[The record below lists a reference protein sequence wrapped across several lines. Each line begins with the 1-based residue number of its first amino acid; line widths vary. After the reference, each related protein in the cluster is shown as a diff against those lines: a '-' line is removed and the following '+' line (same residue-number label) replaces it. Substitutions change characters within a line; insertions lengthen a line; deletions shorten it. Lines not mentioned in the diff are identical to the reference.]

1 MAAQQ
6 QKSLTLRRNF
16 SWTFVSNVVY
26 AGCQWGMLVVLAKLG
41 SPEMV
46 GQFTLGLAVTAPV
59 LMFTKL
65 HLRAVQAT
73 DARNQFIFGDYLG
86 LRLIS
91 TGLALLIIIGITLKA
106 DYRWETLL
114 VILVVGLAKSLDS
127 IGDVFYGLL
136 QQHERMERIAVSTMI
151 NGLLSL
157 LLLALG
163 VYLTRSVLWG
173 AVGSAVASGIV
184 LFSYDFHSGAL
195 ILNALPRTQ
204 QGEIDKPD
212 LEVAK
217 LQPRWHLKTLRKL
230 VWLSLPLGI
239 VMMLISLN
247 ANMPRYFIEQY
258 LGEREL
264 GVFAAIFYLML
275 AGRTV
280 ISALGE
286 SASPRL
292 AKYYAAGNSPAFRVL
307 LLKLVGIGALLGG
320 VCVLFAVVAGREIL
334 TVIYGVEYAE
344 QADLFVWL
352 MVVAGITYVAS
363 FLGYGMTAAR
373 YFRIQMPIFV
383 LVTAISGTACFWL
396 IPSSGLRGAALA
408 LLIAAMV
415 EAATTLIV
423 VLYALHRLRNTGE
436 GI

>member
-1 MAAQQ
+1 M
-6 QKSLTLRRNF
+6 
-16 SWTFVSNVVY
+16 
-26 AGCQWGMLVVLAKLG
+26 VLAKLG

-59 LMFTKL
+59 FMFTKL
-65 HLRAVQAT
+65 HLRVVQAT
-73 DARNQFIFGDYLG
+73 DARNQFVFGDYLG

-91 TGLALLIIIGITLKA
+91 TGLALLIIVGITFA
-106 DYRWETLL
+106 AGYRWEALL
-114 VILVVGLAKSLDS
+114 VILVIGLAKALDAIS
-127 IGDVFYGLL
+127 DVFHGLL
-136 QQHERMERIAVSTMI
+136 QQHERMDRIAISTMM
-151 NGLLSL
+151 NGFLSL
-157 LLLALG
+157 LLLAFG

-173 AVGSAVASGIV
+173 AVGSAASSGIV
-184 LFSYDFHSGAL
+184 LFSYDLQSGAL

-204 QGEIDKPD
+204 QREIDGETD
-212 LEVAK
+212 LAVAK
-217 LQPRWHLKTLRKL
+217 LQPRWYLKPLRKL
-230 VWLSLPLGI
+230 VWLSLPLGV
-239 VMMLISLN
+239 VMTLISLN
-247 ANMPRYFIEQY
+247 GNMPRYFIERY

-264 GVFAAIFYLML
+264 GVFAAISYLMV

-280 ISALGE
+280 VSALGE

-292 AKYYAAGNSPAFRVL
+292 AKYYAAGNTPAFRVL

-320 VCVLFAVVAGREIL
+320 LSVLFAIVAGREIL
-334 TVIYGVEYAE
+334 TLIYGVEYAE

-383 LVTAISGTACFWL
+383 LVTAISATSCLWL
-396 IPSSGLRGAALA
+396 IPTIGLRGAALA

-415 EAATTLIV
+415 EAATTLTV
-423 VLYALHRLRNTGE
+423 VLHALHRLKNTGK